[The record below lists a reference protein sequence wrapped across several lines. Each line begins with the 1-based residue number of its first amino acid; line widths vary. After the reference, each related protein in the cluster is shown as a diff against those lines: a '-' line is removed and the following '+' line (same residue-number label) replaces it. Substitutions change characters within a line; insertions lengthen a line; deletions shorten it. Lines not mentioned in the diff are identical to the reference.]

1 MMVPA
6 VRKRTPSILA
16 LMLVVEP
23 LASGINAAMKRRA
36 IISNRFSAS
45 EPRRRISTHSS
56 VGMMPWRSE
65 EHTSELQSLMR
76 ISYAVFC
83 LEKKTHPPKRR
94 AGDRKRARLKSNHKS
109 AIQITD
115 HTQKKIH
122 QSALP

>member
-1 MMVPA
+1 MRRRPSSYAEDIDLVGNGRLAVRNRRQDTIGVAVVVLLSFLLSGASSRFPHAAFQPSSVMMVPA

-56 VGMMPWRSE
+56 VGMMPW
-65 EHTSELQSLMR
+65 
-76 ISYAVFC
+76 
-83 LEKKTHPPKRR
+83 
-94 AGDRKRARLKSNHKS
+94 
-109 AIQITD
+109 
-115 HTQKKIH
+115 
-122 QSALP
+122 